1 MLGPSLAAALTS
13 DLEAWSVTA
22 QGGRRCLGGAT
33 ARDASP
39 LGLWSFGDAAWL
51 HCAHTLSLSLSQD
64 GATPPLLHR
73 VAALAPTLLR
83 LQVMLPGLWVM
94 AVSPLPL
101 VLFPGVA
108 ATALWVGLMSL
119 GEVIWSP
126 RQSAWVAGLAPDGRE
141 GVFLALL
148 SLKSLITT
156 IPSTALN
163 GYLNSA
169 FVPNCPQC
177 RDSHGHFCAAPRDLA
192 PDEAAQGWLER
203 GLGPAA
209 HFACASEVEACV
221 GTGFA
226 EGLSAANLTGLQNCP
241 ESCAACPGW
250 TGDGRTLWLIVLL
263 TSLSSPVMV
272 ALTLNFLRGREATT
286 APAAAPAAAPAD
298 AARDVRLRGLTPLRV
313 TRPLGGTSLH

>member
-1 MLGPSLAAALTS
+1 
-13 DLEAWSVTA
+13 
-22 QGGRRCLGGAT
+22 
-33 ARDASP
+33 
-39 LGLWSFGDAAWL
+39 
-51 HCAHTLSLSLSQD
+51 
-64 GATPPLLHR
+64 
-73 VAALAPTLLR
+73 
-83 LQVMLPGLWVM
+83 MLPGLWIM

-177 RDSHGHFCAAPRDLA
+177 RDSHGHFCAAPRALA

-226 EGLSAANLTGLQNCP
+226 EELSAANLTDLTGLRSCP

-250 TGDGRTLWLIVLL
+250 TGDGRTLWLVVLL

-272 ALTLNFLRGREATT
+272 ALTLNFLRGREATAAPAAAAALAT
-286 APAAAPAAAPAD
+286 APAAAADATAAAPADAPAD
-298 AARDVRLRGLTPLRV
+298 AARDVRLRGLTPLRL
-313 TRPLGGTSLH
+313 TRPLSGT